1 MPGVRRIDE
10 KLNSFIEEYVDSFV
24 KWDLVTFFSYNPDA
38 SGTAEKLAGRLGRK
52 PGDIKEALDFL
63 AKRKLLSFD
72 TDSGEYAFKPTD
84 DIQGKVKVFCDAL
97 EDRDLR
103 LEILAK
109 LLRMKA
115 TH

>member
-1 MPGVRRIDE
+1 MSAARRIDE

-24 KWDLVTFFSYNPDA
+24 KWDLVTFFSYNPDER
-38 SGTAEKLAGRLGRK
+38 GTAEQLAGRLGRK
-52 PGDIKEALDFL
+52 PRDIKEALDIL

-72 TDSGEYAFKPTD
+72 TDSGEYAFEPSD
-84 DIQGKVKVFCDAL
+84 DMKARVKSFCDAL

-109 LLRMKA
+109 LLRVKA